1 MLSSVSLDILVK
13 VGAERV
19 DFATGADGAVFGLDG
34 GARVD
39 LVEERFFPALGQ
51 RQEDSTPSR
60 VYVEEQLGVLC
71 GCR

>member
-1 MLSSVSLDILVK
+1 MDILVK

-39 LVEERFFPALGQ
+39 LIEESFFPALGQ
-51 RQEDSTPSR
+51 CQEDSAPSR
-60 VYVEEQLGVLC
+60 VYVEEQFGVLC
-71 GCR
+71 GCG